1 MMSSDYKCEPIHN
14 NSNTNAEETQYHH
27 PHRHLHHRAEEE
39 EEEEDHDQSNK
50 QQKIG
55 RGKTQIKFIENQT
68 NRQVTFSKRRNG
80 IFKKAGELSVLCD
93 AKVSLI
99 IVPNNNK
106 LHEYITPGANTK
118 DMLDLYQRTKG
129 VDLWKSQYEAMQQTL
144 RQLKAKNF
152 ELRTQI
158 RQRLGYDLNDLSFHE
173 LSDLENSMLAS
184 VEAIRHRKNH
194 KIKTQAE
201 TTKKRNKSWEERNSV
216 LVHEIHARC
225 EDPPYGLVEDN
236 EGAGYESAIA
246 LATGASNLYAFR
258 HHQNSHSALH
268 SGGAGGGSLIT
279 TSHSALHSGA
289 GGGGGGGGGYD
300 SFDLRN
306 LRLA

>member
-1 MMSSDYKCEPIHN
+1 MMSGYKSEPN
-14 NSNTNAEETQYHH
+14 NNIDQDTHHQYHYH
-27 PHRHLHHRAEEE
+27 HHHNHHRDHEE
-39 EEEEDHDQSNK
+39 EEEEDDHHDENSSNK

-106 LHEYITPGANTK
+106 LHEFITPGANTK
-118 DMLDLYQRTKG
+118 EMIDLYQRTKG

-173 LSDLENSMLAS
+173 LSDLENSMLSS

-216 LVHEIHARC
+216 LMHEIHARC

-236 EGAGYESAIA
+236 VEGGGGGGYESSAVA
-246 LATGASNLYAFR
+246 LANGASNLYAFR
-258 HHQNSHSALH
+258 HHHN
-268 SGGAGGGSLIT
+268 GGGSLIT
-279 TSHSALHSGA
+279 TSHSALHSGT
-289 GGGGGGGGGYD
+289 GGGGSGGAYE
-300 SFDLRN
+300 SFDLRD